1 VFFLLLP
8 SLVLIVYAVVSGVLP
23 LKISRGAKIILSLL
37 ITAVGL
43 KYQVYISGNGTY
55 FDPLVP
61 RPLMI
66 VYEAL
71 YGALIY
77 FVVLLF
83 IKDCAGVLMRLIRS
97 GSGVRRLL
105 NTGVCILVL
114 AIFSLLCGIAGTY
127 EALRVPNV
135 TKITITVPK
144 LPDAWKGC
152 RIVQLSD
159 LHLGA
164 VQGAEWLSKVVAKV
178 NAEKPDFVVVTGDF
192 VDGSTDKL
200 LKELSPLKDIRAPQG
215 VFGIP
220 GNHEYYS
227 GYEAWMKALK
237 KMGITMLENESA
249 VLKKNGEPLVLG
261 GTTDF
266 GAYKFG
272 LTNPDLK
279 KTFAG
284 TPVSPRILLTHQP
297 KTTSKSTTPFDL
309 QLSGHTHGGHLFFL
323 QPVVGYFNDW
333 LVSGLYQRGSR
344 QIYVNNGTGLWN
356 GFSQRFFVPSEI
368 SVITLE

>member
-1 VFFLLLP
+1 
-8 SLVLIVYAVVSGVLP
+8 
-23 LKISRGAKIILSLL
+23 
-37 ITAVGL
+37 
-43 KYQVYISGNGTY
+43 
-55 FDPLVP
+55 
-61 RPLMI
+61 
-66 VYEAL
+66 
-71 YGALIY
+71 
-77 FVVLLF
+77 VVLLF
-83 IKDCAGVLMRLIRS
+83 IKDCVSALLWILRTGVKAYKS
-97 GSGVRRLL
+97 L
-105 NTGVCILVL
+105 NTVCFISLLALV
-114 AIFSLLCGIAGTY
+114 SLLCGAFGTY
-127 EALRVPNV
+127 EAIRVPNV
-135 TKITITVPK
+135 TKITINVPK

-178 NAEKPDFVVVTGDF
+178 NAEKPDFVVITGDF
-192 VDGSTDKL
+192 VDGSTEKL

-249 VLKKNGEPLVLG
+249 VLKKDGEPLVLG

-266 GAYKFG
+266 GAYRFG

-333 LVSGLYQRGSR
+333 LVSGLYRRGSR